1 MNFKS
6 VLLYSLLVLAQSAS
20 AATVKVSI
28 TSAMTF
34 SPDKVQV
41 RVGDTVEF
49 VNESRIPHTVTA
61 DPSLAKDPANVILPE
76 GAAPFHSGRIAP
88 GKNFIHQFTVGG
100 LYQYICLPH
109 EGMGMRAQVEVLPAE
124 VVAEY

>member
-6 VLLYSLLVLAQSAS
+6 VLLGSLLVLAHSAS

-76 GAAPFHSGRIAP
+76 GAAPFHSGRLNA
-88 GKNFIHQFTVGG
+88 GKSFSHQFTVGG